1 MKEGIHLGTLAQIVS
16 GRLGVT
22 VVFDQYANTASTDG
36 KRIILPGWLTSA
48 QARQGEEEKSMA
60 VMRGFIAHEGAGHC
74 SNTDFEE
81 FRTVASISPLA
92 HAIINII
99 EDIRIERAAWKRM
112 PGIKRILNECV
123 RFLIDEHFFDAP
135 APGEPPASAVTAL
148 LLLGL
153 RHQELGQPIPD
164 ANVVQT
170 KALAAKLFGQK
181 LRDDIYATAL
191 RGSRSSSTAEVGQ
204 ATRAILDLLKSA
216 AEQNKQGQ
224 SGQSKK
230 GESGE
235 AGAASTQPGQ
245 QDASGASQDQQ
256 DVPDGKP
263 KPRASAQSEPSQA
276 SQQQGQGQSEK
287 GLKALPDAGALPQQ
301 PAHVAE
307 NAQKAV
313 NAKESQTGKSALED
327 MAQESLRSVMHP
339 TAAKVSFVEAV
350 TPPASQP
357 NWRPASEASQA
368 ARKMGAKLEQFLAA
382 KIEDEAILV
391 RSGQR
396 LDPHRIARSRLMDLE
411 VFEREGRE
419 AEGLD
424 TAIMFVVDSSGSM
437 NDKDAFRVAQDTA
450 FALGQSLSLFSSQGV
465 SCAMAT
471 FRTAPRWL
479 KRFHESWPSMKT
491 RLASITPAG
500 STNFPTAF
508 NWAVGEMSKRKESRK
523 ILLMLTDGD
532 TGQSQAS
539 AVRQTAE
546 LAGIEAR
553 LLFVNMEAAT
563 AQHHAKRDGFK
574 HWGVA
579 LGAPSI
585 PEGVFKALHGVF

>member
-16 GRLGVT
+16 GRLGVS
-22 VVFDQYANTASTDG
+22 VVFDQYATTASTDG

-60 VMRGFIAHEGAGHC
+60 LMRGFIAHEGAGHC
-74 SNTDFEE
+74 SNTDFDE
-81 FRTVASISPLA
+81 FRRVASISPLA
-92 HAIINII
+92 HAILNII

-123 RFLIDEHFFDAP
+123 RFLLDEHFFDAP
-135 APGEPPASAVTAL
+135 APGDPPASAVTAL

-164 ANVVQT
+164 ANVVQA

-181 LRDDIYATAL
+181 LREDIYAIAL

-204 ATRAILDLLKSA
+204 ATRDILDLLKSA
-216 AEQNKQGQ
+216 AEQNRQGQ
-224 SGQSKK
+224 SGQSEK

-235 AGAASTQPGQ
+235 AGDSSTQPGQ
-245 QDASGASQDQQ
+245 QDASGTSQALQ
-256 DVPDGKP
+256 DVPNGKP
-263 KPRASAQSEPSQA
+263 KPDASAQPAQNQA
-276 SQQQGQGQSEK
+276 SQQQGQGEGKK
-287 GLKALPDAGALPQQ
+287 GREASPGAGAPPQQ

-313 NAKESQTGKSALED
+313 DAKEGQTGKSALED
-327 MAQESLRSVMHP
+327 MAQESLRAVMHP
-339 TAAKVSFVEAV
+339 TGAEVSFVEAGD
-350 TPPASQP
+350 PPAPQI

-396 LDPHRIARSRLMDLE
+396 LDSHRIARSRLMDLE

-424 TAIMFVVDSSGSM
+424 TAIMFVVDVSGSM
-437 NDKDAFRVAQDTA
+437 SDKDAYMVAQDTA

-471 FRTAPRWL
+471 FRKTPRWL
-479 KRFHESWPSMKT
+479 KRFHEPWPSMKT

-508 NWAVGEMSKRKESRK
+508 NWAVGEMSKRRESRK
-523 ILLMLTDGD
+523 IILMLTDGD

-539 AVRQTAE
+539 AVRRTAE
-546 LAGIEAR
+546 LANIETR
-553 LLFVNMEAAT
+553 LLFVNMAAAS
-563 AQHHAKRDGFK
+563 AQQHAKRDGFK